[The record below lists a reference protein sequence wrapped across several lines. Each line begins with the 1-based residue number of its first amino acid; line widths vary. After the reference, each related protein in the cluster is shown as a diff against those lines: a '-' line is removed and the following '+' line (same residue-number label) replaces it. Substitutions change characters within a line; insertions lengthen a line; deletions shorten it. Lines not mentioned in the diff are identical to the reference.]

1 MKNKDVKF
9 FTKLLLLFVVLFPQ
23 VKTYSNEEKY
33 KYNCANKF
41 YRYYLDNEPIE
52 YGLSAGYY
60 EPGKEAYIGLSLY
73 SGNTY
78 NFGRLQINPP
88 GIELCNVGGP
98 GYFLNDSS
106 QIWYLYN
113 DKHHNYKWV
122 DSSDGKVVENA
133 IEVGEDALGY
143 LLYIGKIQKKDEP
156 VIIGVVVP
164 FMGVMYYVDH
174 DGISKKTTT
183 DYQVLTCR
191 SCRKEEKIPMPKIDT
206 KPNID
211 DSNGC
216 IHKWQLYNN
225 DDSLT
230 KTGISA
236 GEYDCGNT
244 AYIGKAKN
252 NGVFIPGRIQT
263 ISPTGFYSANANKP
277 VYLTNGSYYLVD
289 NPNYTYTWI
298 QYNKIIPSNLV
309 YVRNDIGAFAIPI
322 AKIKINGKIKIGKFL
337 YPTAAIADENGNDF
351 YYEDFKV
358 LVCDPW
364 PKYKC
369 AQQWKKLNANISVDG
384 FNVDSTSF
392 IGRGTRKCINGCD
405 YGLGKIQ
412 SGSNGV
418 NYLDDLT
425 STAVFDNSSNVE
437 YLVKNPSDTYKWQP
451 SRNGVKVVNALE
463 LHKEG
468 HRPFYIGMT
477 RINDNVVVGK
487 VRPGD
492 GLFFIDPVTGK
503 QQSTSS
509 YEVLTCTS
517 PDASN
522 GEYEEE
528 SDVDWFGSFGCP
540 VRKEWSFI
548 KWRCVCR
555 DELRGV
561 FAANGAQWNEETC
574 SYVNA

>member
-1 MKNKDVKF
+1 MKCIKIPLKF
-9 FTKLLLLFVVLFPQ
+9 LLIILFSVHNLAAHSREAKPE
-23 VKTYSNEEKY
+23 YEYE
-33 KYNCANKF
+33 CANKF
-41 YRYYLDNEPIE
+41 YRYNLDDEPAE
-52 YGLSAGYY
+52 YGLSAGFYA
-60 EPGKEAYIGLSLY
+60 PGEKAYVGISQWRNIGLHA
-73 SGNTY
+73 
-78 NFGRLQINPP
+78 GRIQIEDR
-88 GIELCNVGGP
+88 GIELCNAGGTS
-98 GYFLNDSS
+98 YFYNDSS
-106 QIWYLYN
+106 QIWYLYKN
-113 DKHHNYKWV
+113 KHHKYEWV
-122 DSSDGKVVENA
+122 DSSDAKTEPYA
-133 IEVGEDALGY
+133 IEFGEQNGGFKLF
-143 LLYIGKIQKKDEP
+143 IGRIQKKDEP
-156 VIIGVVVP
+156 VIIGIVP
-164 FMGVMYYVDH
+164 ECMGVMYYVDH
-174 DGISKKTTT
+174 DGKSKHTRTG
-183 DYQVLTCR
+183 YQVLTCKSNR
-191 SCRKEEKIPMPKIDT
+191 REKKIRTPRIAADS

-211 DSNGC
+211 DPNGC
-216 IHKWQLYNN
+216 IHNWQPYNN
-225 DDSLT
+225 DDAPS
-230 KTGISA
+230 KNGIAA

-244 AYIGKAKN
+244 AYIGKGKDH
-252 NGVFIPGRIQT
+252 GLFVPGRIQT
-263 ISPTGFYSANANKP
+263 ISPIGFYATSGNRP
-277 VYLTNGSYYLVD
+277 IYLTNGSYYLVD
-289 NPNYTYTWI
+289 NPNYTYYWKPFETDLLK
-298 QYNKIIPSNLV
+298 NTV
-309 YVRNDIGAFAIPI
+309 YVRNDVGSFTMAILRT
-322 AKIKINGKIKIGKFL
+322 KVKGKVLVGKFL
-337 YPTAAIADENGNDF
+337 YPMAIFADEYGNDSYF
-351 YYEDFKV
+351 DDYEV

-384 FNVDSTSF
+384 FSVDSTSF

-528 SDVDWFGSFGCP
+528 SDADWFGSFGCP

-555 DELRGV
+555 DEFRGV
-561 FAANGAQWNEETC
+561 FAASGAKWNEETC
-574 SYVNA
+574 SYV

>member
-1 MKNKDVKF
+1 MLVILTNGEESKEKDF
-9 FTKLLLLFVVLFPQ
+9 FECV
-23 VKTYSNEEKY
+23 
-33 KYNCANKF
+33 
-41 YRYYLDNEPIE
+41 E

-60 EPGKEAYIGLSLY
+60 APGKKAYIGL
-73 SGNTY
+73 GNW
-78 NFGRLQINPP
+78 NDMLLNAGRIQLDPP
-88 GIELCNVGGP
+88 GLLIPSAKNRGI
-98 GYFLNDSS
+98 FLNDSNKM
-106 QIWYLYN
+106 WYLARRNHHRYN
-113 DKHHNYKWV
+113 WIASENGKDVPFAIEYGVKTSGLKSYIGRIKKNQTVFLGIVVPGMNVMYFVDENGNSQTSNTYDVLTCKSYKNETAIPLPRITATSSLSSNV
-122 DSSDGKVVENA
+122 DSS
-133 IEVGEDALGY
+133 
-143 LLYIGKIQKKDEP
+143 
-156 VIIGVVVP
+156 
-164 FMGVMYYVDH
+164 
-174 DGISKKTTT
+174 T
-183 DYQVLTCR
+183 
-191 SCRKEEKIPMPKIDT
+191 
-206 KPNID
+206 
-211 DSNGC
+211 GC
-216 IHKWQLYNN
+216 IHNWQPYNN
-225 DDSLT
+225 DDAPA
-230 KTGISA
+230 KNGISA
-236 GEYDCGNT
+236 GEHDCGNT
-244 AYIGKAKN
+244 AYVGYGNPANLIR
-252 NGVFIPGRIQT
+252 PGRLQIIDKKGIYLLHKKT
-263 ISPTGFYSANANKP
+263 E
-277 VYLTNGSYYLVD
+277 VYLNDSSVYYLLNNHHYTYKWVTYDGNNKVLQNAVFTKNSNRSLKLPIARVKTNGH
-289 NPNYTYTWI
+289 I
-298 QYNKIIPSNLV
+298 H
-309 YVRNDIGAFAIPI
+309 IGFFVSPI
-322 AKIKINGKIKIGKFL
+322 AYFPTNDGKD
-337 YPTAAIADENGNDF
+337 DEVHIDF
-351 YYEDFKV
+351 EI

-369 AQQWKKLNANISVDG
+369 TQQWKKLNANISVDG
-384 FNVDSTSF
+384 FSVDSTSF

-418 NYLDDLT
+418 NYLDDL
-425 STAVFDNSSNVE
+425 SATAVFDNSSNVE

-528 SDVDWFGSFGCP
+528 SDADWFGSFGCP

-555 DELRGV
+555 DEFRDV
-561 FAANGAQWNEETC
+561 FAFSGAKWNDETC
-574 SYVNA
+574 SYV

>member
-1 MKNKDVKF
+1 MKVIKN
-9 FTKLLLLFVVLFPQ
+9 LLEVFLLTVLLVAFA
-23 VKTYSNEEKY
+23 TGHRSDEKPEY
-33 KYNCANKF
+33 EYECGNKF
-41 YRYYLDNEPIE
+41 YRYYLDDEPAE

-60 EPGKEAYIGLSLY
+60 AVGKKAYVGLSNY
-73 SGNTY
+73 GDVAY
-78 NFGRLQINPP
+78 QIPRVQLDPP
-88 GIELCNVGGP
+88 GALLINVIGP
-98 GYFLNDSS
+98 ATFSNDIGQDRSGYP
-106 QIWYLYN
+106 
-113 DKHHNYKWV
+113 
-122 DSSDGKVVENA
+122 
-133 IEVGEDALGY
+133 
-143 LLYIGKIQKKDEP
+143 LLIGRI
-156 VIIGVVVP
+156 VRSNGLVLVGVVVP
-164 FMGVMYYVDH
+164 FSGYMYYADENGMSV
-174 DGISKKTTT
+174 STTLG
-183 DYQVLTCR
+183 YQVLTCK
-191 SCRKEEKIPMPKIDT
+191 SSVQNETKYPTPYYAFPSNKDDDT
-206 KPNID
+206 
-211 DSNGC
+211 GC
-216 IHKWQLYNN
+216 INNWQSYNN
-225 DDSLT
+225 DDEPT
-230 KTGISA
+230 KNGITA
-236 GEYDCGNT
+236 GEIDCNNT
-244 AYIGKAKN
+244 AFVGKAKDL
-252 NGVFIPGRIQT
+252 GVFYPGKIQIFPQSGIYF
-263 ISPTGFYSANANKP
+263 ISNKE
-277 VYLTNGSYYLVD
+277 VFRSNDSYYLVN
-289 NPNYTYTWI
+289 NPNYTYYWI
-298 QYNKIIPSNLV
+298 PANGKNPPDNTV
-309 YVRNDIGAFAIPI
+309 YVRNDIGPWKFGIGRV
-322 AKIKINGKIKIGKFL
+322 KVNGHIKIGNIVHPLLVATNAEEIHTL
-337 YPTAAIADENGNDF
+337 YND
-351 YYEDFKV
+351 YEI

-369 AQQWKKLNANISVDG
+369 TQQWKKLNANISVDG
-384 FNVDSTSF
+384 FSVDSTSF

-425 STAVFDNSSNVE
+425 ATAVFDNSSNVE

-477 RINDNVVVGK
+477 RINDNVVIGK

-528 SDVDWFGSFGCP
+528 SDTDWFGSFGCP

-555 DELRGV
+555 DEFRGD
-561 FAANGAQWNEETC
+561 FAASGAKWNEETC
-574 SYVNA
+574 SYV